1 MEQRKRGRP
10 RKPDALSGAER
21 ARRFRARHAP
31 AVTTPPRPRPT
42 DDPAAALARW
52 ARRALKVP
60 PGHPAAGRPMALPPW
75 AVEFLRGA
83 LAAPGHK
90 AALVCARKNAKSA
103 ICAVLALGYLVGPL
117 RTAGWRGAVASLN
130 RTKAALLMRQCEAI
144 ACASGLAGL
153 EFRRSPY
160 PGHVRG
166 PEGELV
172 ILSADRGAGHAES
185 LDLVLCDET
194 GLMSE
199 RDREMLASLVSSTS
213 AKNGRIIHLSIRGD
227 GPFVPELLSDVAVFR
242 TVYAAAD
249 GCALDDRSAWR
260 AANPGLGTIKPL
272 AYMVRES
279 AAAVAVPANENMF
292 RAHDLNQA
300 VDPSREMIC
309 TQADWRACT
318 VPEDELPPRKGDC
331 TVGFDAGSSASMTAA
346 AAFWPASGRLEVYC
360 GFPATPGLLAR
371 GKADFVGDLY
381 QRMHDRGDVKL
392 YRGRVAPLGSFLADL
407 GARLD
412 GATVTAFGADRHR
425 REDVMQGLED
435 AGLRWRWTPRGTGAS
450 SVADGSH
457 DVRAFQR
464 AVLSG
469 RLKCAP
475 NLAAEY
481 SVMESD
487 IRYDVAGNPALGK
500 AQARSRIDAMQATV
514 IACGLGSIVKP
525 RRAFRVHVA

>member
-1 MEQRKRGRP
+1 MPRKRIHATNADRQREYRLRLVP
-10 RKPDALSGAER
+10 KPKP
-21 ARRFRARHAP
+21 AR
-31 AVTTPPRPRPT
+31 RPRPT
-42 DDPAAALARW
+42 TDPAAALARW
-52 ARRALKVP
+52 AASTLKVP
-60 PGHPAAGRPMALPPW
+60 PGHPAAGRPMRLPPW
-75 AVEFLRGA
+75 AVEFIRGA

-144 ACASGLAGL
+144 ALASGLAGL

-160 PGHVRG
+160 PGHIRG

-227 GPFVPELLSDVAVFR
+227 GPFIPELLSDVAVFR
-242 TVYAAAD
+242 TVYAAPD

-260 AANPGLGTIKPL
+260 AANPGLGSIKPL
-272 AYMVRES
+272 AYMVRE
-279 AAAVAVPANENMF
+279 AAAAAAVPANANMF
-292 RAHDLNQA
+292 RAHDLNLA

-309 TQADWRACT
+309 TQADWRACE
-318 VPEDELPPRKGDC
+318 VPEDELPPRKGGC
-331 TVGFDAGSSASMTAA
+331 TVGFDAGSSSSMTAA

-360 GFPATPGLLAR
+360 GFPSVPGLEAR
-371 GKADFVGDLY
+371 GQADFVGDLY
-381 QRMHDRGDVKL
+381 VRMEQAGHVKV
-392 YRGRVAPLGSFLADL
+392 YGGRVTPLGSFLADL

-412 GATVTAFGADRHR
+412 GVTVTAFGADRHR
-425 REDVMQGLED
+425 KEDVLQGLES
-435 AGLRWRWTPRGTGAS
+435 AGLRWRWVARGTGAS
-450 SVADGSH
+450 AVADGSH
-457 DVRAFQR
+457 DVRSFQK

-469 RLKCAP
+469 KLKTAP

-481 SVMESD
+481 AVMESD
-487 IRYDVAGNPALGK
+487 MRYDVAGNPALDK
-500 AQARSRIDAMQATV
+500 AGARSRIDAMQAAV
-514 IACGLGSIVKP
+514 IAVGLGSTA
-525 RRAFRVHVA
+525 RRAPQQVRFHVAG